1 MDKEFFD
8 FKSFA
13 STLDKVRKSSDK
25 IKYTCCIPGCN
36 SKSLLHSHIIP
47 QCVLKKYVC
56 NDKNE
61 LIQCQIDEIHPM
73 SMMETGEIPL
83 EKFATVGIEKA
94 MSLPLFCKHHDN
106 DLFCEFEKNAEASAP
121 YEKRFQIL
129 QALRAIGAMRH
140 INEKLLIQN
149 ELKGQ
154 KDEFY
159 KLNIYEEEQQVYK
172 NIITRSD
179 TTIFTLYQSIKNNDY
194 SNYEFICI
202 ELDLLKIAICD
213 LVVDEDDLAKYIM
226 NDAYNNP
233 LNALYITLLPQNK
246 HSYLILGYNKKY
258 VSKEQENKF
267 LQWKEALKSKTDLRT
282 IYNILCHC
290 SNNWCISPD
299 CDIHFINYLK
309 ENYFI
314 DRMNVNFN
322 IDE

>member
-1 MDKEFFD
+1 MDVFNKD
-8 FKSFA
+8 FNYSSF
-13 STLDKVRKSSDK
+13 STILDKARNQSNKK
-25 IKYTCCIPGCN
+25 EYQCCIPNCKETVL
-36 SKSLLHSHIIP
+36 SHSHIVS
-47 QCVLKKYVC
+47 QSVLKKYIC
-56 NDKNE
+56 DDKHQ

-213 LVVDEDDLAKYIM
+213 LVVDEDDLAKYKSSLPSSLTSQ
-226 NDAYNNP
+226 YP
-233 LNALYITLLPQNK
+233 GLELL
-246 HSYLILGYNKKY
+246 
-258 VSKEQENKF
+258 
-267 LQWKEALKSKTDLRT
+267 
-282 IYNILCHC
+282 
-290 SNNWCISPD
+290 ISM
-299 CDIHFINYLK
+299 L
-309 ENYFI
+309 
-314 DRMNVNFN
+314 
-322 IDE
+322 